1 MGRQNRRN
9 DDQQFE
15 TSQRAGRAPILDV
28 SWVREAVRQPLAR
41 PLLILIYARYST
53 EEQNPRSIDAQV
65 EYCKR
70 FLAALGIV
78 EYKLQILQDVEK
90 SGELRVRPGIDKVW
104 SGVRERGWDMML
116 TEDASRFYRHDAW
129 AVELVGLAYDKKIR
143 TFCINDRID
152 SAAPVEDWRP
162 RLQEATRTHARTNWY
177 TSHRIKRQM
186 EYLWSIGAAVGN
198 LRPGYRRKPTIAA
211 TESER
216 AKGPFFDEIDERWAP
231 EILAAF
237 EKTSGNNPP
246 WQVATFLTEK
256 KVPKTSNSILEE
268 WTEENVKSLIRETI
282 YRGWDEYR
290 VTHAHPQLETG
301 KKNPERSEA
310 SQILTREMPHLR
322 IVSDELWSQA
332 NAAINARRPKKE
344 YPSGPDNPMFGVPRD
359 SRSLLTTLFK
369 CGICGSPMHKGGRG
383 GRAYVCSAAHN
394 RKCWN
399 RATAEY
405 GLIENAVKQVV
416 SQQLCAVDQVVDEF
430 LHRLAELIGDRDELR
445 RRVDQLTRKKKAIDL
460 RIRRLIKVIESKKT
474 PSEKVIQRIDALE
487 GRLRKT
493 AGKRNQ
499 LRRLLK
505 GTMIPTREEVLRRLQ
520 AVLNDLDSDQ
530 KTAGVALRKV
540 VRRIDAIPF
549 QQFNSSVIVLR
560 GRIIVDLAGLLSV
573 ELASVLSELHGEGIE
588 KEFPPTMV
596 TVDLFRPS
604 TGPAYGQKAEAL
616 EREQTLRLNEVAI
629 ALGLNRRRAHIA
641 LQYGRALRNAGLDN
655 PYIELTGPPDA
666 AAHWGPHK
674 KSRRPRKELP
684 APTNPVPTT
693 AVP

>member
-1 MGRQNRRN
+1 M
-9 DDQQFE
+9 
-15 TSQRAGRAPILDV
+15 
-28 SWVREAVRQPLAR
+28 
-41 PLLILIYARYST
+41 
-53 EEQNPRSIDAQV
+53 
-65 EYCKR
+65 
-70 FLAALGIV
+70 
-78 EYKLQILQDVEK
+78 
-90 SGELRVRPGIDKVW
+90 SGELRDRPGINEVW
-104 SGVRERGWDMML
+104 RGVRERGWDMTL
-116 TEDASRFYRHDAW
+116 AEDASRFYRHDSW
-129 AVELVGLAYDKKIR
+129 AVDLVGLAYDMKIR
-143 TFCINDRID
+143 TFCINDRVD
-152 SAAPVEDWRP
+152 SANPVEDWRP

-198 LRPGYRRKPTIAA
+198 LRPGYRRKSTIPA
-211 TESER
+211 TEGRKAE
-216 AKGPFFDEIDERWAP
+216 GPHYDEIDERWAP

-237 EKTSGNNPP
+237 EKIVGNNPP

-268 WTEENVKSLIRETI
+268 WTEENVKSLIRETV

-322 IVSDELWSQA
+322 IVSDELWFQA

-416 SQQLCAVDQVVDEF
+416 RQQLSAVDQVVDEF
-430 LHRLAELIGDRDELR
+430 LRRLTELIGDRDELSR
-445 RRVDQLTRKKKAIDL
+445 RLDQLTRKKKAINL
-460 RIRRLIKVIESKKT
+460 GIRRLIKVIESKKT
-474 PSEKVIQRIDALE
+474 PSEKVIQRIDVLE
-487 GRLRKT
+487 GRLRKA

-505 GTMIPTREEVLRRLQ
+505 GTMIPPRDEVLRRLQ
-520 AVLNDLDSDQ
+520 AVLTDLDSDQ

-540 VRRIDAIPF
+540 VRRIEAVPLR
-549 QQFNSSVIVLR
+549 QFNSSVIVLR
-560 GRIIVDLAGLLSV
+560 GRIVVDVAGLLSI
-573 ELASVLSELHGEGIE
+573 ELASVLSELHSEGIE
-588 KEFPPTMV
+588 KEFAPTTV
-596 TVDLFRPS
+596 TVDLFQPS
-604 TGPAYGQKAEAL
+604 TGPAFGQKAEAL
-616 EREQTLRLNEVAI
+616 EREQILGLNEVAI
-629 ALGLNRRRAHIA
+629 ALGLNGRRAHIA
-641 LQYGRALRNAGLDN
+641 LQYGRALRKAGLDN
-655 PYIELTGPPDA
+655 PYIELTGPPDK

-674 KSRRPRKELP
+674 KSPRPRKELP
-684 APTNPVPTT
+684 DPTDPVPTT
-693 AVP
+693 VVP